1 MGYRIGTAALAAA
14 LAIGA
19 TAVAA
24 ADKGG
29 PAVAA
34 PPMHATGMSEPQ
46 VHGAHDGAYA
56 GLLMGLNANELRS
69 EALPPL
75 SDNGYFAGGV
85 LGYGVTVNG
94 LYVGLE
100 FDAMLRDV
108 GAQVVDG
115 GTTVTMSDRW
125 MGSGRARVGLPI
137 GPALLYG
144 TAGAAIQQS
153 SLRAEFGGLDDT
165 AREYVWGFVGGI
177 GAEVLITNTIKLGIE
192 GLHYNWQEQEYE
204 LAGERVKIDQTDQLV
219 RARITFK
226 LN

>member
-19 TAVAA
+19 SAA
-24 ADKGG
+24 IAE
-29 PAVAA
+29 PP
-34 PPMHATGMSEPQ
+34 PPMGATGMGQPALT
-46 VHGAHDGAYA
+46 GAHDGSYA
-56 GLLMGLNANELRS
+56 GLLLGLNANELRS

-75 SDNGYFAGGV
+75 ADNGYFAGGV

-100 FDAMLRDV
+100 FDATLRDV
-108 GAQVVDG
+108 GARVVDG

-125 MGSGRARVGLPI
+125 MGSGRARVGVPI

-144 TAGAAIQQS
+144 TAGAALQQS
-153 SLRAEFGGLDDT
+153 SLRAEFGGLEDS
-165 AREYVWGFVGGI
+165 AREYVWGFVGGV
-177 GAEVLITNTIKLGIE
+177 GAEVMITNTIKIGIE
-192 GLHYNWQEQEYE
+192 GLHYNWAEQEYE

-219 RARITFK
+219 RARLTFK

>member
-1 MGYRIGTAALAAA
+1 MGYRIGSAALAAA
-14 LAIGA
+14 IVIGA
-19 TAVAA
+19 TAAAA

-29 PAVAA
+29 PAAA
-34 PPMHATGMSEPQ
+34 APMHATGMSEPSMA
-46 VHGAHDGAYA
+46 GAHDGAYA
-56 GLLMGLNANELRS
+56 GLLLGLNSNELRT
-69 EALPPL
+69 EGLPALA
-75 SDNGYFAGGV
+75 DNGYFAGGV

-108 GAQVVDG
+108 GAHVVDG
-115 GTTVTMSDRW
+115 GTVVTMSDRW

-153 SLRAEFGGLDDT
+153 SLRAEFGGSSDST
-165 AREYVWGFVGGI
+165 QEYVWGFVGGV
-177 GAEVLITNTIKLGIE
+177 GAEVLITNTMKIGIE